1 MWVTIST
8 NTESFT
14 SAAPSRL
21 PPAPLNFRWRSR
33 CTYWNETTLDYL
45 TTRKAADILGVSLR
59 TVQLWVEN
67 GQLEGWKTDGGHRR
81 LSHAA
86 VEMKRVALADGLVA
100 QQKPNPMPVLIVEDD
115 ESLLHLYRVRIR
127 AWPFPT
133 ILYTAPNGYE
143 ALVLIG
149 ELKPWLLVCDLRLP
163 GVNGFQIVRALC
175 NMNRCNDLSI
185 VVVSGLEE
193 VEIRAHGGVP
203 ERVAIMGKPVDFS
216 LLKEIGRRRFE
227 LGQSARS

>member
-1 MWVTIST
+1 M
-8 NTESFT
+8 
-14 SAAPSRL
+14 
-21 PPAPLNFRWRSR
+21 
-33 CTYWNETTLDYL
+33 
-45 TTRKAADILGVSLR
+45 LGVSLR

-81 LSHAA
+81 LSHVTVEKKLAA
-86 VEMKRVALADGLVA
+86 LTDGLA
-100 QQKPNPMPVLIVEDD
+100 ARQALTPMPVLIVEDD
-115 ESLLHLYRVRIR
+115 ESLLKLYKARFQ

-143 ALVLIG
+143 ALVLVG

-175 NMNRCNDLSI
+175 NMNRCNDLRI

-203 ERVAIMGKPVDFS
+203 ERVEALEKPVDFAR
-216 LLKEIGRRRFE
+216 LENIGRLRFE
-227 LGQSARS
+227 LGQSASRMFER